1 LSRPLTITHN
11 ILNRGFGLTSAKKL
25 KKKEEQLPV
34 DPEKSDELEKT
45 DAFDEFLFHA
55 TNYIY
60 KRRKLFITLGVV
72 FIATLL
78 GAYGIDRYIKH
89 QNNLRNEG
97 LFKIESTIRDT
108 KSSEQERYEK
118 AIPIINE
125 FLAENAD
132 TKQAEI
138 ALFYRS
144 SLYFQ
149 QKKYVEA
156 EKDLRTVLEV
166 LDNPSDMYVL
176 ASIYLSNILRD
187 LGKTDEAVKILE
199 SAKSEIMTDVVMMEI
214 AEIYIASDK
223 KEDAKNTLESI
234 LKDYPDTLY
243 QSRIQQLLATL

>member
-1 LSRPLTITHN
+1 M
-11 ILNRGFGLTSAKKL
+11 TSAKKL
-25 KKKEEQLPV
+25 KKKQEQLPV
-34 DPEKSDELEKT
+34 DPEKPDELERT

-55 TNYIY
+55 TNYVY
-60 KRRKLFITLGVV
+60 KKRKLFITFGVV
-72 FIATLL
+72 FLATLL
-78 GAYGIDRYIKH
+78 GIYGIDWYIGY

-108 KSSEQERYEK
+108 KTSELERFEK

-125 FLAENAD
+125 FLTKNSS

-156 EKDLRTVLEV
+156 EKDLRTVLEL
-166 LDNPSDMYVL
+166 LDKPSDLHVL
-176 ASIYLSNILRD
+176 ASVYLSNILRD
-187 LGKTDEAVKILE
+187 QGKIDDAIGILQ
-199 SAKSEIMTDVVMMEI
+199 SAKSEIMTDVIMMEI
-214 AEIYIASDK
+214 AETYISSDK

-234 LKDYPDTLY
+234 LKDYPDSLY
-243 QSRIQQLLATL
+243 KSRITQLLATL

>member
-1 LSRPLTITHN
+1 MITHN
-11 ILNRGFGLTSAKKL
+11 ILNRGFGLTSAKKQ

-34 DPEKSDELEKT
+34 DPEKSDELERA

-60 KRRKLFITLGVV
+60 KKRKLFITLGVV
-72 FIATLL
+72 FVAALL
-78 GAYGIDRYIKH
+78 GAYGIDWYIEY

-108 KSSEQERYEK
+108 KSSEKERFEE

-125 FLAENAD
+125 FLTKNSD
-132 TKQAEI
+132 TTQAEI

-149 QKKYVEA
+149 QEKYVEA
-156 EKDLRTVLEV
+156 EKDLRTVLEF
-166 LDNPSDMYVL
+166 LDNPSDMHVL

-187 LGKTDEAVKILE
+187 QGKTDEAVKILE

-214 AEIYIASDK
+214 AEIHIASDK
-223 KEDAKNTLESI
+223 KEDAKNALELI
-234 LKDYPDTLY
+234 LRDYPDSMY
-243 QSRIQQLLATL
+243 KSRIQQLLATL